1 MWGRSRCKMGSPD
14 LHEFAAAR
22 THAKFVC
29 LFVRHA
35 NARTMRIRVANAGR
49 QCFTASR

>member
-14 LHEFAAAR
+14 LQEFAAAQEC
-22 THAKFVC
+22 AEF
-29 LFVRHA
+29 FVRHA
-35 NARTMRIRVANAGR
+35 NSRTMCIRIANAQR